1 MVRSI
6 NDLTERHG
14 FGPMASARR
23 PTFSAFSLRDDPD
36 GLWVGEE
43 AGQMLGFA
51 FSWVCRD
58 FWFLAQL
65 FVSPGQQG
73 REIGN
78 QLLKRTLDHARKRG
92 ATNRALI
99 TFAFN
104 RVSQGLY
111 IRHGLFPRIPLY
123 FFSAS
128 REVLASPL
136 EGEQL
141 QCQPLEPANL
151 PNLVHIDALTLGLSR
166 ARHHRFLLGESDMR
180 GFDFYTG
187 EDWFFGAHDTSFR
200 P

>member
-1 MVRSI
+1 VVRSI

-99 TFAFN
+99 TFALIECPRGCTFGTGYSHGFRCISFLR
-104 RVSQGLY
+104 RVRSWRAHL
-111 IRHGLFPRIPLY
+111 R
-123 FFSAS
+123 AS
-128 REVLASPL
+128 SYSASPL
-136 EGEQL
+136 SPRIYPIS
-141 QCQPLEPANL
+141 C
-151 PNLVHIDALTLGLSR
+151 TLM
-166 ARHHRFLLGESDMR
+166 H
-180 GFDFYTG
+180 
-187 EDWFFGAHDTSFR
+187 
-200 P
+200 